1 MVLDGTG
8 MANGSWFRDWDAG
21 ESSVRDN
28 GSNEGFDDG
37 KGEGARRDGEVS
49 IVRWCTEIVVASMSW
64 KCHKNAADA
73 VDSGHPRGV
82 GTMHV
87 RSSKR
92 ASIWVWV

>member
-8 MANGSWFRDWDAG
+8 MWSRVVWANGSWFRDWDAR

-49 IVRWCTEIVVASMSW
+49 IVRWCTEAVVT
-64 KCHKNAADA
+64 KL
-73 VDSGHPRGV
+73 GV
-82 GTMHV
+82 GCGLL
-87 RSSKR
+87 
-92 ASIWVWV
+92 WGLF